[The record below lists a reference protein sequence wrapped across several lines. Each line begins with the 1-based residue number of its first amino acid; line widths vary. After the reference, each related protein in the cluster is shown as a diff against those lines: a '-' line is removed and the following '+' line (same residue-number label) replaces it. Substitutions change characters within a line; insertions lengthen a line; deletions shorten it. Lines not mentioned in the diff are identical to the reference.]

1 MKGSEASH
9 IGNLSNFDQMI
20 GIVKGYGEIYN
31 PANPAIKTPAL
42 EAKSSNAHN
51 AITDLN
57 NKASAYRVAVERR
70 TVLFEPFFRKITRIN
85 NLLKSSGTSKV
96 MHEEV
101 AIIIRKLQGAR
112 AGKKPALQSTAKGDN
127 EPKQNSVSQLGYD
140 ERVSNFGK
148 LISQLEL
155 IPEYMPNESDLS
167 LSTLGEYCISL
178 DNANKAVLKVENDL
192 SNCRLIRNKEFYAP
206 ETGLTELARADKLYI
221 KALFGA
227 NSPQYHQVSGIGFK
241 SLKN

>member
-1 MKGSEASH
+1 
-9 IGNLSNFDQMI
+9 
-20 GIVKGYGEIYN
+20 
-31 PANPAIKTPAL
+31 
-42 EAKSSNAHN
+42 
-51 AITDLN
+51 
-57 NKASAYRVAVERR
+57 
-70 TVLFEPFFRKITRIN
+70 
-85 NLLKSSGTSKV
+85 

-112 AGKKPALQSTAKGDN
+112 AGKKQALQSTAKGDN

-167 LSTLGEYCISL
+167 LSALGEYRISL
-178 DNANKAVLKVENDL
+178 DNANKAVLKDENDL

-206 ETGLTELARADKLYI
+206 ETGLTERARADKLYI